1 MHKMPFNDGW
11 TCRPLEAGAKEKP
24 VTIPHD
30 AMQWDSKSEDSPSGV
45 NSGWY
50 VARDYLYT
58 KRFDAADLPDA
69 AVLMLEFEGVYRD
82 AVVKLNGELIAEHDY
97 GYSGFSVELPGG
109 IKPEG
114 NVLTVE
120 AHNSE
125 QPNCRWYSGT
135 GIYRPVWL
143 CAMPERHVLPEGVR
157 VTTVDYRTGRV
168 RVAVRT
174 SHAGEVAIAILD
186 GDGNRKV
193 FCEARAERLD
203 DGDFVASSEL
213 VIPDVRLW
221 CPEDPAL
228 YTCVVSFGEDEQ
240 RETFGVRTVECD
252 AEKGLRIN
260 GKRVIL
266 RGCCLHHDNGLLGAC
281 AYPAA
286 EARKVA
292 LMKQGGYNAIRS
304 AHNPCSK
311 ALLDACDRE
320 GMLMLDE
327 YVDGWYIHK
336 TRFDYG
342 TRVETNYGRD
352 LADMVAKDYN
362 HPSVIMYSIGNE
374 VSETAQARGIALTDA
389 MTQYLHGL
397 DPTRTVTCGVNIF
410 FNFLSSIGF
419 GVYSDEKAEKEAS
432 GKSKKKAVG
441 SEFFNKLAGLLGAD
455 FMKFGATLP
464 PCDWKTRGAFA
475 MLDVAGYN
483 YGINRYEHDL
493 KKYPNRVIVGSE
505 TFCSDAARF
514 WDFVQDNPRL
524 IGDFVWA
531 GMDYLGEVGIGSQ
544 EYADYAKNFDGSLGW
559 VSAGA
564 GRFDLTGK
572 PLAEAA
578 YTQVAFGFKPIA
590 MAVQPLGMAG
600 RRHSPSAWKMSNA
613 IESWS
618 WQGCDGERANVEV
631 YARAHRVAL
640 LLNGREVGRKNVGAN
655 CRVYFSVAYEPGEL
669 KAVAFDAAGNEIAAT
684 SLVSAG
690 NKTQLDATAEQSSI
704 PFEDGLAY
712 VRFRYTD
719 AAGTVKPLARG
730 DVKVEVVNGDLLG
743 FGSACPFYERSYQS
757 DVADTYYGEALA
769 IIRPRKVGEMIV
781 RATSPYGDAE
791 TRIGVC

>member
-1 MHKMPFNDGW
+1 M
-11 TCRPLEAGAKEKP
+11 
-24 VTIPHD
+24 
-30 AMQWDSKSEDSPSGV
+30 
-45 NSGWY
+45 
-50 VARDYLYT
+50 
-58 KRFDAADLPDA
+58 
-69 AVLMLEFEGVYRD
+69 
-82 AVVKLNGELIAEHDY
+82 
-97 GYSGFSVELPGG
+97 
-109 IKPEG
+109 
-114 NVLTVE
+114 
-120 AHNSE
+120 
-125 QPNCRWYSGT
+125 
-135 GIYRPVWL
+135 
-143 CAMPERHVLPEGVR
+143 
-157 VTTVDYRTGRV
+157 
-168 RVAVRT
+168 
-174 SHAGEVAIAILD
+174 
-186 GDGNRKV
+186 
-193 FCEARAERLD
+193 
-203 DGDFVASSEL
+203 
-213 VIPDVRLW
+213 
-221 CPEDPAL
+221 
-228 YTCVVSFGEDEQ
+228 
-240 RETFGVRTVECD
+240 
-252 AEKGLRIN
+252 
-260 GKRVIL
+260 
-266 RGCCLHHDNGLLGAC
+266 
-281 AYPAA
+281 
-286 EARKVA
+286 
-292 LMKQGGYNAIRS
+292 
-304 AHNPCSK
+304 
-311 ALLDACDRE
+311 
-320 GMLMLDE
+320 
-327 YVDGWYIHK
+327 
-336 TRFDYG
+336 
-342 TRVETNYGRD
+342 
-352 LADMVAKDYN
+352 
-362 HPSVIMYSIGNE
+362 
-374 VSETAQARGIALTDA
+374 SETAQARGIALTDA

-514 WDFVQDNPRL
+514 WDLVQDNPRL

-690 NKTQLDATAEQSSI
+690 NETQLDATAEQSSI